1 MKTRI
6 ALAVLALSLLFSCPA
21 LADIVGKKRG
31 ETFPDIELMG
41 KISDQE
47 RQYLGLGGADG
58 PWRLGDI
65 KSKAV
70 LIEVFSMYCPY
81 CQREAPKVNELHAL
95 IESSGLGSDV
105 KLIGIGAG
113 NTQFEV
119 DFFRKKYQVSFPLF
133 VDPDLTVHSA
143 TGKVGTPYFALIG
156 LRKGKEHVTLF
167 SHLGPFEDP
176 GAFLELLRKALSDPV
191 K

>member
-1 MKTRI
+1 MKTKF
-6 ALAVLALSLLFSCPA
+6 ALAVLALSLLLSCPVF
-21 LADIVGKKRG
+21 ADIVGKKRG
-31 ETFPDIELMG
+31 EAFPDLTLAG
-41 KISDQE
+41 SISDQD
-47 RQYLGLGGADG
+47 RQYLGLGGVG
-58 PWRLGDI
+58 PWSLGAI
-65 KSKAV
+65 GSKAV
-70 LIEVFSMYCPY
+70 LVEVFSMYCPY
-81 CQREAPKVNELHAL
+81 CQKEAPKVNELHAL

-133 VDPDLTVHSA
+133 IDPDLTVHSA

-156 LRKGKEHVTLF
+156 LREGKEHVTLF
-167 SHLGPFEDP
+167 SHLGPFEDT
-176 GAFLELLRKALSDPV
+176 GAFLEQLRKALNDPV